1 MNIKLL
7 TNDKKLGDAK
17 NAKKC
22 LPRKSFIQEKCFP
35 RLFSVFQKW
44 TKINVQN

>member
-22 LPRKSFIQEKCFP
+22 LPRKSFIQDFFWFFKNG
-35 RLFSVFQKW
+35 QK
-44 TKINVQN
+44 